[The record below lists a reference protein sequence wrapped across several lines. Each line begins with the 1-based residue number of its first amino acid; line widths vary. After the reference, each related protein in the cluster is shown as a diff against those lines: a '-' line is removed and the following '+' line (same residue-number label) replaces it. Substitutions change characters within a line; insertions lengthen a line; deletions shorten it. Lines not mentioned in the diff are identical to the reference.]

1 MSQAV
6 SDRFGLGV
14 LGEHESY
21 PRPSFEAR
29 RAARRAVRGLAG
41 HTEWDRW
48 QGMARRARRAQ
59 RRFWSGL
66 FGTMT
71 SSETGI
77 VGLARE
83 FATDSAMVRE
93 VGSDANWVALAE
105 AVIASTPRRVVV
117 RDRSRDG
124 SVRLTA

>member
-29 RAARRAVRGLAG
+29 REARRVVRGLSG
-41 HTEWDRW
+41 HAEWDRW

-66 FGTMT
+66 LRTMT
-71 SSETGI
+71 ASETGI

-83 FATDSAMVRE
+83 LASDAPMVRE
-93 VGSDANWVALAE
+93 VGSETNWVALAE